1 MWAWTRRR
9 ARAAAVWAAFRAVP
23 LELEEKPIKGAA
35 PRHARLLQTSSGV
48 RAARSRHR
56 LAMRVLVQG
65 RERTASRRGGD
76 STVAD
81 RLARELESFGHD
93 VVIASRPPEGGL
105 GGFDVV
111 HAINLDRSVLTE
123 TEILAT

>member
-1 MWAWTRRR
+1 MPGGYGTRKLAFRAPDAMIVPFSPPTSGPQASARR
-9 ARAAAVWAAFRAVP
+9 GPWPAGQPLQSNLGRNAGTRNSTRAVP

-35 PRHARLLQTSSGV
+35 PRHARLLQTSPGV

-56 LAMRVLVQG
+56 LAMRVLLQG

-81 RLARELESFGHD
+81 RLAREL
-93 VVIASRPPEGGL
+93 
-105 GGFDVV
+105 
-111 HAINLDRSVLTE
+111 
-123 TEILAT
+123 